1 VQEARTYGYS
11 GFQLDFE
18 QVRWTDRDLLTALVQ
33 DCAAALHAA
42 GLSLSVAVIPRLQ
55 GDDASSGAR
64 LDYYHT
70 WSGAYDFP
78 ALARAAD
85 FLAFMTY
92 DEHNGLTGP
101 GSVSGLPWMRQALDY
116 SLQGV
121 PPGKTTLGIPSYYH
135 DWDQWGNLSSSSIAD
150 AMTLAAES
158 GSTPAF
164 DPVED
169 EMHLSYTLYGVHHD
183 LWYESGDTIRRKLP
197 LVYEY
202 SLRGISVWRLGFEDP
217 SFWNLIP
224 ARR

>member
-1 VQEARTYGYS
+1 
-11 GFQLDFE
+11 
-18 QVRWTDRDLLTALVQ
+18 
-33 DCAAALHAA
+33 
-42 GLSLSVAVIPRLQ
+42 
-55 GDDASSGAR
+55 
-64 LDYYHT
+64 
-70 WSGAYDFP
+70 
-78 ALARAAD
+78 
-85 FLAFMTY
+85 
-92 DEHNGLTGP
+92 P

-121 PPGKTTLGIPSYYH
+121 PPGKATLGIPSYYH

-183 LWYESGDTIRRKLP
+183 LWYESGETIRRKLP

-202 SLRGISVWRLGFEDP
+202 GLRGISVWRLGFEDS